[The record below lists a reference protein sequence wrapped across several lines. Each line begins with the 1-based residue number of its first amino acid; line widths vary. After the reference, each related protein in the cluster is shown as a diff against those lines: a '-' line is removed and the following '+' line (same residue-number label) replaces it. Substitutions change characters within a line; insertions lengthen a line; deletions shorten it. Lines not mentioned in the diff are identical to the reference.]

1 MDKDLR
7 KLGQVEG
14 SLSTVVHRPPLLCV
28 RLDNTPAPQDRLVP
42 ALHQI
47 EHLFHESL
55 SVGAERGQGLA
66 GDAVA
71 EAQFLHTAAQ
81 EVPPLV
87 CDDLRRE
94 PFAGPVGSVDVD
106 AVAPAVI
113 HLVHD
118 GVGKAGHDGFLARLI
133 AHIEPRN
140 QLGGGVHGQV
150 DIGAAHDLGAV
161 QAGNKVDVRCGGIHL
176 IGPDVIFPC
185 HGGPGE
191 GAGGSLVVGEAV
203 PGDGP
208 LTAAVVCV
216 VVEVVTEGRPCGA
229 LVCQMAVRVD
239 KELMEHEVVSVPQ
252 GGPFGRI
259 VEGLDGALIVV
270 LVLRRAALP
279 GLVLHHGPG
288 GDVLIVQPQDA
299 PAGGAVLL
307 RRLCRKLAANGR
319 VADAV
324 PVVKQGLNQRHAHLL
339 RGRLRRFPLLCG
351 AGLRGRCAGI
361 GVQFPLVHEAGRPRS
376 VTGDKP
382 CALGLCLQDAELFT
396 VDVKVHRFYTPFLL
410 DFVWCKSVTV
420 ISVPFPCI
428 L

>member
-1 MDKDLR
+1 
-7 KLGQVEG
+7 
-14 SLSTVVHRPPLLCV
+14 
-28 RLDNTPAPQDRLVP
+28 
-42 ALHQI
+42 
-47 EHLFHESL
+47 
-55 SVGAERGQGLA
+55 
-66 GDAVA
+66 
-71 EAQFLHTAAQ
+71 
-81 EVPPLV
+81 
-87 CDDLRRE
+87 
-94 PFAGPVGSVDVD
+94 
-106 AVAPAVI
+106 
-113 HLVHD
+113 
-118 GVGKAGHDGFLARLI
+118 
-133 AHIEPRN
+133 
-140 QLGGGVHGQV
+140 
-150 DIGAAHDLGAV
+150 
-161 QAGNKVDVRCGGIHL
+161 
-176 IGPDVIFPC
+176 
-185 HGGPGE
+185 
-191 GAGGSLVVGEAV
+191 
-203 PGDGP
+203 
-208 LTAAVVCV
+208 
-216 VVEVVTEGRPCGA
+216 
-229 LVCQMAVRVD
+229 MAVRVD

-270 LVLRRAALP
+270 LILRRAALP

-288 GDVLIVQPQDA
+288 GDVLIVQSQDA

-410 DFVWCKSVTV
+410 DFV
-420 ISVPFPCI
+420 
-428 L
+428 